1 MKHEVSGFAF
11 CRDRLKECGL
21 SHEATSAGS
30 PCGLSHE
37 DSSSA
42 FRVYRNSV
50 TVTAPLKGA
59 VTCYAITGAITGQN
73 GVGVFETSLFC
84 WLKTGSVC
92 LRRRCFAYS
101 APFSA
106 HG

>member
-1 MKHEVSGFAF
+1 MKHEVTGFAF

-21 SHEATSAGS
+21 SHEATSAGM
-30 PCGLSHE
+30 PV
-37 DSSSA
+37 
-42 FRVYRNSV
+42 VYHMKIQVLHSGSTVIV
-50 TVTAPLKGA
+50 TVTAPLKGGLLP
-59 VTCYAITGAITGQN
+59 VTITGAITGQN

>member
-1 MKHEVSGFAF
+1 MKHEVTGFASGAGIG
-11 CRDRLKECGL
+11 LKSVVYHMKL
-21 SHEATSAGS
+21 QALPSAGF

-73 GVGVFETSLFC
+73 GVGVL
-84 WLKTGSVC
+84 
-92 LRRRCFAYS
+92 
-101 APFSA
+101 
-106 HG
+106 

>member
-1 MKHEVSGFAF
+1 MKFQA
-11 CRDRLKECGL
+11 KP
-21 SHEATSAGS
+21 SAGIGLKSVVYHMKLPVLVS
-30 PCGLSHE
+30 PV
-37 DSSSA
+37 
-42 FRVYRNSV
+42 VYHMKIQVLHSGSTVIV
-50 TVTAPLKGA
+50 TVTAPLKGGLLP
-59 VTCYAITGAITGQN
+59 VTITGAITGQN